1 MLNIAKK
8 EADLVSV
15 ATAILQQAKDKKV
28 LAFYGEMGAGKTTFI
43 SYLCRAMGVED
54 EVSSP
59 TYGYVNE
66 YYSPFYGKIYHFD
79 LYRIDSEMDA
89 YDIGIEEY
97 LYGDDWVLIEWP
109 EKIANLLPQNTVK
122 INITVE
128 NENRVIQIIDSN
140 D

>member
-54 EVSSP
+54 EVRSP

-122 INITVE
+122 INITVV